1 MREEKIY
8 NNGDRYIG
16 ELDHNA
22 KKEGYGIMFY
32 ENNDKYQGD
41 WKADKRH
48 GNGIME
54 YYNNDTY
61 YDGDWIKDKRQ
72 GNGVLKYTDDDI
84 IYEGE
89 WYNDNP
95 KKLQSIFKHIPKNVS
110 VYDPINLETY
120 VITKKNA
127 RENIIFVISTSENEP
142 DMYYQIKRKNIKTIL
157 ENTSNILYECLE
169 ANENIDMN
177 NVNTK
182 NQYIRMNSMGI
193 PIGDDFIS
201 IKTIESILEN
211 KDDQIYNIIRS
222 SEKKLASVVSINI
235 FDLNGTGSYYCQAG
249 KGGYVYELK
258 KVVRAYSK
266 RTRKN
271 IPSIPK
277 KKSKKSSKK
286 TRKSKT

>member
-1 MREEKIY
+1 MREEIMY
-8 NNGDRYIG
+8 DNGDRYIG
-16 ELDHNA
+16 ELDNA
-22 KKEGYGIMFY
+22 KKDGYGIMFY
-32 ENNDKYQGD
+32 GNNDRYQGD

-72 GNGVLKYTDDDI
+72 GKGVLKYTDNDDI

-95 KKLQSIFKHIPKNVS
+95 KKLQSIFKHIPKNAS
-110 VYDPINLETY
+110 AYDPISLDKY

-127 RENIIFVISTSENEP
+127 RENIIFVISTSENEL

-169 ANENIDMN
+169 ANEILDMN
-177 NVNTK
+177 NINTK

-211 KDDQIYNIIRS
+211 KDQIYNIIR
-222 SEKKLASVVSINI
+222 SEKKLASVVSMNV
-235 FDLNGTGSYYCQAG
+235 FDNNGTGSYYCQAG

-266 RTRKN
+266 RSRKVVL
-271 IPSIPK
+271 SIPH
-277 KKSKKSSKK
+277 KKSKKNSKK
-286 TRKSKT
+286 TRKTKT